1 MKKNI
6 KDNRANGLAMR
17 IGGWIILVLT
27 IFTAI
32 SAAKETGSVTVTALT
47 AIFGGLSASV
57 AFIKPLSQKT
67 KAWIADIFML
77 AMISVYI
84 FSCKSENAAVLLIGD
99 IAVSAGLGVIPVCL
113 TNIGAAF
120 VIFLANAAMEG
131 TLDSSQLLTVVY
143 LVMISVTFAFI
154 AVFRKR
160 ADRRAA
166 EKTQSHEDLL
176 QLLELKKNEAEKAAK
191 AKGEFIAGLSYEIR
205 LPLNTICGMN
215 DLLRH
220 NKLNDECMEYTENIK
235 ESAEQLL
242 TIIDDVLD
250 FSRVE
255 AGGDEVVCQTYSV
268 RKFVEET
275 ISEISASFKNKDIA
289 FIVNVSPDIP
299 ASLSGDLHK
308 LEKIVSN
315 ILSNAVK
322 YTNHG
327 MVTMTVGSEHVS
339 ADKVLLTVS
348 VEDTGIGIKADDI
361 PKLFTEFFRVD
372 NIPGQSGEGA
382 GLGLA
387 IARRLAVLM
396 GGDITVES
404 VYGVGSTFT
413 ASVVQQ
419 VVSEEIIS
427 DIGSLPAC
435 RVYIIEPNF
444 VCRLSACNMFESLN
458 MEYFVLD
465 DISSVDK
472 IVEDVP
478 ENILLFDCKYARSAG
493 ISELPSFKKAKI
505 VQMLSIQD
513 HSDIAFA
520 GVERIRKPLTL
531 FSFCDIVNGLSETVQ
546 EKNALINSFTAP
558 EARVLI
564 VDDTASNRKVVEAIL
579 KCYGIRSVS
588 AESGEK
594 ALRLMRAGQQFDL
607 IFMDQLMPDMSGTET
622 VKHIRA
628 LRSSS
633 AKQVPIIA
641 LTATTEKGASD
652 ELIAS
657 GMNDYIAKPID
668 MALFDKVMCKWI
680 PVEKQ
685 ISNGVKVERS

>member
-1 MKKNI
+1 MKKL
-6 KDNRANGLAMR
+6 NRNNKAYGLAVS
-17 IGGWIILVLT
+17 IGGWIIIVLT
-27 IFTAI
+27 IFTSI
-32 SAAKETGSVTVTALT
+32 SAAKETGNMTITVLT
-47 AIFGGLSASV
+47 AVFGGLSASI
-57 AFIKPLSQKT
+57 AFIKSIPQST
-67 KAWIADIFML
+67 KAWFSDIFMM

-84 FSCKSENAAVLLIGD
+84 FNCKGEDSAVLLIGAV
-99 IAVSAGLGVIPVCL
+99 AVSAGFGIIPICL
-113 TNIGAAF
+113 VNIAATFAVYFTNA
-120 VIFLANAAMEG
+120 VLEG
-131 TLDSSQLLTVVY
+131 TIDSSKFLTSVY
-143 LVMISVTFAFI
+143 LIMISITFSFI
-154 AVFRKR
+154 AFFRKR

-166 EKTQSHEDLL
+166 EKTQSHEDLM
-176 QLLELKKNEAEKAAK
+176 QLLELKKDEAEKAAK
-191 AKGEFIAGLSYEIR
+191 AKGEFIAGLSYEMR

-220 NKLNDECMEYTENIK
+220 NKLNEECMEYTENIK
-235 ESAEQLL
+235 EAAEQLL
-242 TIIDDVLD
+242 TIIEDVLD

-255 AGGDEVVCQTYSV
+255 AGGDEIVCQTYTI

-275 ISEISASFKNKDIA
+275 VSEISASLKNKDIS
-289 FIVNVSPDIP
+289 FVVNVSPDIP

-308 LEKIVSN
+308 LKKIVQN

-327 MVTMTVGSEHVS
+327 MITMTVGSEAVS

-348 VEDTGIGIKADDI
+348 VEDTGIGIKSEDI

-372 NIPGQSGEGA
+372 NVPGQSSKGA

-387 IARRLAVLM
+387 IARRLAMLM
-396 GGDITVES
+396 GGEITAES

-419 VVSEEIIS
+419 IASAETIS
-427 DIGSLPAC
+427 DIGTLPAC

-465 DISSVDK
+465 DIASVNK

-478 ENILLFDCKYARSAG
+478 ENILLFDCKYARSSG
-493 ISELPSFKKAKI
+493 IESLPVFKKAKA

-513 HSDIAFA
+513 HADIAFA

-531 FSFCDIVNGLSETVQ
+531 FSFCDIVNGLSETVR

-564 VDDTASNRKVVEAIL
+564 VDDTASNRKLVEAIL

-607 IFMDQLMPDMSGTET
+607 IFMDQLMPEMSGSET
-622 VKHIRA
+622 VKHIRS
-628 LRSSS
+628 LRSSI

-657 GMNDYIAKPID
+657 GMNDFIAKPID
-668 MALFDKVMCKWI
+668 MALFDKAMCKWI
-680 PVEKQ
+680 PIEKQ
-685 ISNGVKVERS
+685 IPCSAKAERS

>member
-1 MKKNI
+1 MKKTDQKYNTNSPAV
-6 KDNRANGLAMR
+6 K

-27 IFTAI
+27 IFTAAAAAQQSVSPLVTVFTAI
-32 SAAKETGSVTVTALT
+32 LGGTSAAVC
-47 AIFGGLSASV
+47 
-57 AFIKPLSQKT
+57 FIGAMPAKF
-67 KAWIADIFML
+67 KAWCSDIL
-77 AMISVYI
+77 LIAMISLFI
-84 FSCKSENAAVLLIGD
+84 FACKSENAAVLLIGAV
-99 IAVSAGLGVIPVCL
+99 AVSAGFSVIPVCL
-113 TNIGAAF
+113 FNIAAAL
-120 VIFLANAAMEG
+120 VVYIANSAMEG
-131 TLDSSQLLTVVY
+131 TLNSSQTITMVY
-143 LVMISVTFAFI
+143 LVMTSITFTII
-154 AVFRKR
+154 ALFRKR

-220 NKLNDECMEYTENIK
+220 NRLNEECMEYTANIK

-255 AGGDEVVCQTYSV
+255 AGGEEISCQAYSI

-275 ISEISASFKNKDIA
+275 ISETSAELKNKDIA

-308 LEKIVSN
+308 LKKIVHN

-322 YTNHG
+322 FTHHG
-327 MVTMTVGSEHVS
+327 MITMTVGSEPVS

-348 VEDTGIGIKADDI
+348 VEDTGIGIKSDDI
-361 PKLFTEFFRVD
+361 PKLFTEFFQVD
-372 NIPGQSGEGA
+372 NVPGQSSEGA

-419 VVSEEIIS
+419 IASAEIIS

-435 RVYIIEPNF
+435 RIYIIEPNF
-444 VCRLSACNMFESLN
+444 VCRLAACNMFESLN
-458 MEYFVLD
+458 LEYFVLD
-465 DISSVDK
+465 DIASVDK

-478 ENILLFDCKYARSAG
+478 ENILLFDSKYARSAG
-493 ISELPSFKKAKI
+493 LSELPAFKKAKI
-505 VQMLSIQD
+505 IQMLSIQD
-513 HSDIAFA
+513 PADTAFA
-520 GVERIRKPLTL
+520 GIERIRKPLTL

-579 KCYGIRSVS
+579 KCYAIRSVS

-622 VKHIRA
+622 VKQIRA
-628 LRSSS
+628 LRSSN

-652 ELIAS
+652 ELLAS

-668 MALFDKVMCKWI
+668 MALFDKAMCKWI
-680 PVEKQ
+680 PIEKQ
-685 ISNGVKVERS
+685 IGNGIKAERS

>member
-1 MKKNI
+1 MKKL
-6 KDNRANGLAMR
+6 DNNNKANGLAVYL
-17 IGGWIILVLT
+17 GGWIIIVLT
-27 IFTAI
+27 IFTSIA
-32 SAAKETGSVTVTALT
+32 AAKETGSLTVTALT
-47 AIFGGLSASV
+47 AVFGGISACTTY
-57 AFIKPLSQKT
+57 IKPLSIKS
-67 KAWIADIFML
+67 KAWITNIFML

-84 FSCKSENAAVLLIGD
+84 FSCSSENTAILLTGYVAI
-99 IAVSAGLGVIPVCL
+99 SAGFGIIPVCL
-113 TNIGAAF
+113 TNIAATF
-120 VIFLANAAMEG
+120 VIYIANAALEG

-143 LVMISVTFAFI
+143 LIMISIIFSFLAF
-154 AVFRKR
+154 FRKR
-160 ADRRAA
+160 SDRRAA

-176 QLLELKKNEAEKAAK
+176 QLLELKKDEAEKAAK
-191 AKGEFIAGLSYEIR
+191 AKGEFIAGLSYEMR

-220 NKLNDECMEYTENIK
+220 NKLNEECMEYTENIK
-235 ESAEQLL
+235 EAAEQLL
-242 TIIDDVLD
+242 TVIDDVLD

-255 AGGDEVVCQTYSV
+255 AGGDEIICQTYTI

-275 ISEISASFKNKDIA
+275 VSEISTSLKNKDIA
-289 FIVNVSPDIP
+289 FVVNVSPDIP

-308 LEKIVSN
+308 LKKIVCN

-327 MVTMTVGSEHVS
+327 MITMTVGSEPVS

-348 VEDTGIGIKADDI
+348 VEDTSIGIKSEDI
-361 PKLFTEFFRVD
+361 PKVFTEFFQV
-372 NIPGQSGEGA
+372 NNVPGQSSKGA

-396 GGDITVES
+396 GGDITAES

-419 VVSEEIIS
+419 IASNEMIS
-427 DIGSLPAC
+427 DIGTLPAC

-465 DISSVDK
+465 DIASVNK
-472 IVEDVP
+472 IIEDIP
-478 ENILLFDCKYARSAG
+478 ENILLFDCKYARSSG
-493 ISELPSFKKAKI
+493 IEELPSFKKAKA

-513 HSDIAFA
+513 HADIAFA

-531 FSFCDIVNGLSETVQ
+531 FSFCDIANGLSETVQ

-564 VDDTASNRKVVEAIL
+564 VDDTASNRKLVEAIL

-607 IFMDQLMPDMSGTET
+607 IFMDQLMPEMSGTET

-652 ELIAS
+652 ELIAA

-668 MALFDKVMCKWI
+668 MALFDKAMCKWI
-680 PVEKQ
+680 PIEKQ
-685 ISNGVKVERS
+685 ISNGVKAERS